1 MEFRLQAAERGRDQR
16 IRHFF
21 MASGVARA
29 PPAKAGTPYV
39 WSSAFR
45 RPSVAATREF
55 GIFSWRLELLTPAR
69 LKPGLR
75 TYGVPPSGGRAWP
88 RPENSAFF
96 HGVWSCSRPTG

>member
-21 MASGVARA
+21 MASGVAHAR
-29 PPAKAGTPYV
+29 PAKAGTPYV

-55 GIFSWRLELLTPAR
+55 GIFSWRLELLAPHR

-96 HGVWSCSRPTG
+96 HGVWSCSRPPG